1 MKYFVA
7 LTLVA
12 FSVLS
17 HAKTLQVGKNFPYK
31 TIKEALAASEN
42 SDTLI
47 IIQVCTEKVTSLLKK
62 PSA

>member
-17 HAKTLQVGKNFPYK
+17 HAKTLQVGKNF
-31 TIKEALAASEN
+31 S
-42 SDTLI
+42 
-47 IIQVCTEKVTSLLKK
+47 V
-62 PSA
+62 